1 MTNYSNLDKILHRQF
16 IGNSKLSNFLFNR
29 IIEKSQYS
37 KNHNLESHIFI
48 TGLARSGST
57 ALLNKLFSSN
67 EIASLTYKDMPFV
80 LSATLSKYYGS
91 FYKNNEINEK
101 HLIER
106 FHNDGI
112 KINNNSPECLEEPFW
127 LKAFPNKKDNPFQ
140 ELINIPE
147 KILHG
152 YSYLL
157 HKHAAI
163 KGHKRLIVKTIIIIK
178 DYLF

>member
-37 KNHNLESHIFI
+37 KNHNIESHIFI

-112 KINNNSPECLEEPFW
+112 KINNNSQSAWRNLLVES
-127 LKAFPNKKDNPFQ
+127 
-140 ELINIPE
+140 IPQQ
-147 KILHG
+147 
-152 YSYLL
+152 
-157 HKHAAI
+157 
-163 KGHKRLIVKTIIIIK
+163 KR
-178 DYLF
+178 